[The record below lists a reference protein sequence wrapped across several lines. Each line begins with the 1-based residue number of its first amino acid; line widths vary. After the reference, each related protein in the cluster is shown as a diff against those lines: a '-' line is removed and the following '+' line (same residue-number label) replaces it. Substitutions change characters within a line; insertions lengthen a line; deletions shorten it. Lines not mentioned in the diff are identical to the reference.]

1 MDRAEVVT
9 ELQRSWVRKLYA
21 WWRHY
26 NEEYL
31 DGALVLPLIE
41 LGGEGAVLGS
51 WDTTHR
57 RLRIAAGHIAADP
70 WLRVMDTLRHEMAHQ
85 YVAEVLQ
92 AADESP
98 HGEAFRRACKKL
110 RCQPAARAVGT
121 SKRDESDQLLQRL
134 QKVLS
139 LTDSCN
145 EHEAETAVKKARLL
159 LLKYNIDVVELDRER
174 SFGHRCLGSIKG
186 RRASYE
192 LWLAAILQEFFF
204 VETLWVRTYR
214 AQEDKAGT
222 VLEIYGTPANLDMAA
237 YVYDYL
243 SGLIERLWSDY
254 KCRQRL
260 AANRERQRYWA
271 GILEGFHHKLREQ
284 ERAMGGS
291 PAEAV
296 LVWRGDDRLRAYY
309 RHINP
314 RVCTRYGAGVADS
327 AAYRDGLE
335 EGQKVQIHRP
345 VESAAGFGG
354 YLQGA

>member
-1 MDRAEVVT
+1 MDRAEVAT

-41 LGGEGAVLGS
+41 LGGGGAVLGS

-92 AADESP
+92 AADEAP

-121 SKRDESDQLLQRL
+121 SKRDAADQLLQRL

-145 EHEAETAVKKARLL
+145 EHEAETAV
-159 LLKYNIDVVELDRER
+159 
-174 SFGHRCLGSIKG
+174 
-186 RRASYE
+186 
-192 LWLAAILQEFFF
+192 
-204 VETLWVRTYR
+204 
-214 AQEDKAGT
+214 
-222 VLEIYGTPANLDMAA
+222 
-237 YVYDYL
+237 
-243 SGLIERLWSDY
+243 
-254 KCRQRL
+254 
-260 AANRERQRYWA
+260 
-271 GILEGFHHKLREQ
+271 
-284 ERAMGGS
+284 
-291 PAEAV
+291 
-296 LVWRGDDRLRAYY
+296 
-309 RHINP
+309 
-314 RVCTRYGAGVADS
+314 
-327 AAYRDGLE
+327 
-335 EGQKVQIHRP
+335 
-345 VESAAGFGG
+345 
-354 YLQGA
+354 